1 MMGLSIALTK
11 GRLEKQT
18 VSMLEDLGYGI
29 EALKDKGRAL
39 VFKDSIEDIQ
49 YFLVKSNDCITYVNH
64 GVADIG
70 VVGKDTILENENDTY
85 ELLDLKIGKCKFI
98 VASLPQNQLF
108 SKVGHIKI
116 GAKYPTVAKQYFLS
130 KGMDVE
136 IIKIDGSVELAPILG
151 LCDGIVDIMETGT
164 TLKENGLVVLDTV
177 CDISARVIVNKASFK
192 LKHSEVMK
200 VIEDLSRKVNADV
213 DTNL

>member
-1 MMGLSIALTK
+1 MGLSIALTK

-39 VFKDSIEDIQ
+39 VFKDSIEVIQ

-70 VVGKDTILENENDTY
+70 VVGKDTILENENDNY

-98 VASLPQNQLF
+98 VASLPKNKLF

-116 GAKYPTVAKQYFLS
+116 GTKYPTVAKQYFLS

-192 LKHSEVMK
+192 LKHKEVMK

>member
-1 MMGLSIALTK
+1 MGLSIALTK

-98 VASLPQNQLF
+98 VASLPQNKLF

-116 GAKYPTVAKQYFLS
+116 GTKYPTVAKQYFLS

>member
-18 VSMLEDLGYGI
+18 VSMLEGLGYGI

-98 VASLPQNQLF
+98 VASLPKNKLF

-116 GAKYPTVAKQYFLS
+116 GTKYPTVAKQYFLS

>member
-18 VSMLEDLGYGI
+18 VSMLEELGYGI
-29 EALKDKGRAL
+29 EALKDKERAL

-70 VVGKDTILENENDTY
+70 VVGKDTILENENDNY

-98 VASLPQNQLF
+98 VASLPKNELF

-116 GAKYPTVAKQYFLS
+116 GTKYPTVAKQYFLS

-164 TLKENGLVVLDTV
+164 TLRENGLVVLDTV

-192 LKHSEVMK
+192 LKHKEVMK
-200 VIEDLSRKVNADV
+200 VIEDLSRKVNENV
-213 DTNL
+213 DANL

>member
-70 VVGKDTILENENDTY
+70 VVGKDTILENENDNY

-98 VASLPQNQLF
+98 VASLPKNKLF

-116 GAKYPTVAKQYFLS
+116 GTKYPTVAKQYFLS

-192 LKHSEVMK
+192 LKHKEVMK
-200 VIEDLSRKVNADV
+200 VIEDLTRKVNEDV

>member
-18 VSMLEDLGYGI
+18 VAMLEELGYGI
-29 EALKDKGRAL
+29 DALKDKGRAL
-39 VFKDSIEDIQ
+39 VFKDSVEDIQ

-70 VVGKDTILENENDTY
+70 VVGKDTILENENDNY

-98 VASLPQNQLF
+98 VASLPENKLF

-116 GAKYPTVAKQYFLS
+116 GTKYPSVAKQYFLS

-192 LKHSEVMK
+192 LKHKEVMK
-200 VIEDLSRKVNADV
+200 VIEDLSRKVNEDV

>member
-1 MMGLSIALTK
+1 MSLSIALTK

-18 VSMLEDLGYGI
+18 VSMLEELGYGI

-64 GVADIG
+64 IG
-70 VVGKDTILENENDTY
+70 VVGKDTILENENDNY

-98 VASLPQNQLF
+98 VASLPENQLF

-116 GAKYPTVAKQYFLS
+116 GTKYPSVAKQYFLS

-192 LKHSEVMK
+192 LKHEEVMK
-200 VIEDLSRKVNADV
+200 VINDLSKRV
-213 DTNL
+213 DDNVDKNL

>member
-1 MMGLSIALTK
+1 MGLSIALTK

-98 VASLPQNQLF
+98 VASLPQNQLL

-116 GAKYPTVAKQYFLS
+116 GTKYPTVAKQYFLS

>member
-98 VASLPQNQLF
+98 VASLPKNKLF

-116 GAKYPTVAKQYFLS
+116 GTKYPTVAKQYFLS

-192 LKHSEVMK
+192 LKHEEVMK
-200 VIEDLSRKVNADV
+200 VINDLSKRVNEDV
-213 DTNL
+213 D

>member
-1 MMGLSIALTK
+1 MGLSIALTK

-18 VSMLEDLGYGI
+18 VSMLEELGYGI

-70 VVGKDTILENENDTY
+70 VVGKDTILENENDNY

-98 VASLPQNQLF
+98 VASLPKNKLF

-116 GAKYPTVAKQYFLS
+116 GTKYPTVAKQYFLS

-192 LKHSEVMK
+192 LKHKEVMK
-200 VIEDLSRKVNADV
+200 VIEDLTRKVNEDV